1 MEERNSQRRRTGPAI
16 WLFTLGIADGFSLS
30 CAQYPESIGGMKGL
44 LRIAAVVSC
53 VMLALPLRAQT
64 APPASERNPMA
75 DIPSEAEVGEL
86 TAKAAEKVETF
97 QKTLDAIRP
106 FLDKADPSAYKKDEN
121 AVEAARSI
129 LAALKKNGRSAYG
142 LVSLLTTLD
151 DLDLDATQDSQAIL
165 IFGTRAMSDGRQPP
179 DGMTTAVLMLT
190 SAASSLY
197 DISELVMHATL
208 RFVGG
213 EEAVLA
219 QVFSD
224 KK

>member
-1 MEERNSQRRRTGPAI
+1 
-16 WLFTLGIADGFSLS
+16 
-30 CAQYPESIGGMKGL
+30 MKKL
-44 LRIAAVVSC
+44 LRIAAVVSF

-64 APPASERNPMA
+64 APPVSERNPMA